1 MSVAEDREDKGLDV
15 VKIIIA
21 VVLVGI
27 VIAFV
32 ADNTRKVRVGFVFAD
47 KDTRLIYV
55 LIVTVIIGIV
65 IDRLVQYARKH

>member
-1 MSVAEDREDKGLDV
+1 VAEDREDKGLDV
-15 VKIIIA
+15 VRIIVA

-27 VIAFV
+27 LIAFV

>member
-1 MSVAEDREDKGLDV
+1 MNVAEDREDKGLDV

-27 VIAFV
+27 LIAFV

>member
-1 MSVAEDREDKGLDV
+1 MADDKNDDRGLDV
-15 VKIIIA
+15 VKIITI
-21 VVLVGI
+21 VVLIGI

-32 ADNTRKVRVGFVFAD
+32 ADNTRKVRVGCVFAD

-65 IDRLVQYARKH
+65 IDRLVKFTRRD

>member
-1 MSVAEDREDKGLDV
+1 MSVAEDREDKGIDV

-27 VIAFV
+27 LIAFV

>member
-1 MSVAEDREDKGLDV
+1 MRVAEDREDKGLDV
-15 VKIIIA
+15 VRIIVA

-27 VIAFV
+27 LIAFV

>member
-1 MSVAEDREDKGLDV
+1 MAEDREDKGIDV

-27 VIAFV
+27 LIAFV

>member
-1 MSVAEDREDKGLDV
+1 
-15 VKIIIA
+15 
-21 VVLVGI
+21 
-27 VIAFV
+27 
-32 ADNTRKVRVGFVFAD
+32 VRVGFVFAD

>member
-1 MSVAEDREDKGLDV
+1 MADGNDDKRLDV
-15 VKIIIA
+15 VKIIAI
-21 VVLVGI
+21 VVLIGV

-65 IDRLVQYARKH
+65 IDRLVQFTRRHD

>member
-1 MSVAEDREDKGLDV
+1 MAEDREDKGVDV
-15 VKIIIA
+15 VKIIAI
-21 VVLVGI
+21 VVLIGI
-27 VIAFV
+27 LIAFV

>member
-1 MSVAEDREDKGLDV
+1 MSVAEDREDKGVDV
-15 VKIIIA
+15 VKIIAI
-21 VVLVGI
+21 VVLIGI
-27 VIAFV
+27 LIAFV

>member
-1 MSVAEDREDKGLDV
+1 VAEDREDKGVDV
-15 VKIIIA
+15 VKIIAI
-21 VVLVGI
+21 VVLIGI
-27 VIAFV
+27 LIAFV